1 MKLSTRSRYGVR
13 LMYEL
18 ALRHGGGPVIL
29 KDIANTQ
36 EISEKYLSK
45 LIIPLKVAKLVRASR
60 GSHGGYNLM
69 RDPSEI
75 SIREI
80 VEVLEGDLTTVD
92 CVHNGASCTRSQACP
107 IKEIWHN
114 LDKSVLDFLG
124 GIKLSDVVKKSFT
137 TQARNDNG
145 LN

>member
-13 LMYEL
+13 LMNEL

-29 KDIANTQ
+29 KDIAHTQ

-60 GSHGGYNLM
+60 GSHGGYNLT

-80 VEVLEGDLTTVD
+80 VEVLEGDLTTVECLHD
-92 CVHNGASCTRSQACP
+92 EGTCTRSPDCP
-107 IKEIWHN
+107 VRDIWYG
-114 LDKSVLDFLG
+114 LDRSVLNFLES
-124 GIKLSDVVKKSFT
+124 IKLSDVAKKSIRKET
-137 TQARNDNG
+137 
-145 LN
+145 